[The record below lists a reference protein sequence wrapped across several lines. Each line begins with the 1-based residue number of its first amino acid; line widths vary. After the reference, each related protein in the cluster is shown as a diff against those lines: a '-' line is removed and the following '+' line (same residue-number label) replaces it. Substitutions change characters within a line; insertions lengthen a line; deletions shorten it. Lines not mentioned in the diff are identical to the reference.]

1 LIFIQKER
9 NLNGRGGAFMKN
21 TTARSNSKYTED
33 YIPVKSIAN
42 GMITLDNNMK
52 VTGIKINPRN
62 IFILD
67 QDSQDA
73 ILINLKNFYNSID
86 FEFWIICADRAV
98 DISVYLSQLQ
108 LLYNSTQSPVIRKL
122 VTEDIQKGNVFVQN
136 KVVDTEFYLLFK
148 EKDIDLIQKRIRGL
162 INGLINCGLNSSQV
176 TNDDLRV
183 ILDNFL
189 NGGVTTE
196 FGTVML
202 S

>member
-1 LIFIQKER
+1 
-9 NLNGRGGAFMKN
+9 
-21 TTARSNSKYTED
+21 
-33 YIPVKSIAN
+33 
-42 GMITLDNNMK
+42 
-52 VTGIKINPRN
+52 
-62 IFILD
+62 
-67 QDSQDA
+67 
-73 ILINLKNFYNSID
+73 NFYNTID
-86 FEFWIICADRAV
+86 YEFWIICADRPV
-98 DISVYLSQLQ
+98 DMSVYLSQLQ
-108 LLYNSTQSPVIRKL
+108 LLYNSTQSPVVRKL
-122 VTEDIQKGNVFVQN
+122 VTEDIQKGNSFMQN

-196 FGTVML
+196 FGTVMV

>member
-1 LIFIQKER
+1 
-9 NLNGRGGAFMKN
+9 MKN

>member
-1 LIFIQKER
+1 
-9 NLNGRGGAFMKN
+9 MKN
-21 TTARSNSKYTED
+21 TTVRSNSKYTED

-108 LLYNSTQSPVIRKL
+108 LLYNSTQSSVIRKL
-122 VTEDIQKGNVFVQN
+122 VTEDIQKGNSFIQN

-148 EKDIDLIQKRIRGL
+148 EKDMDLIQKRIRGL

-196 FGTVML
+196 FGTVMVA
-202 S
+202 

>member
-1 LIFIQKER
+1 
-9 NLNGRGGAFMKN
+9 MKKP
-21 TTARSNSKYTED
+21 TVRSNSKYTED
-33 YIPVKSIAN
+33 YITVKSISN
-42 GMITLDNNMK
+42 GMITLDNNLK
-52 VTGIKINPRN
+52 ITGVKIMPRN

-73 ILINLKNFYNSID
+73 ILINLKNFYNTID
-86 FEFWIICADRAV
+86 YEFWIICADRPV
-98 DISVYLSQLQ
+98 DMSVYLSQLQ
-108 LLYNSTQSPVIRKL
+108 LLYNSTQSPVVRKL
-122 VTEDIQKGNVFVQN
+122 VTEDIQKGNSFMQN

-196 FGTVML
+196 FGTVMV